1 MLKRVLAF
9 GMLLLAC
16 LPELAHCQSSVLA
29 VQAETSFTPE
39 QQQKLDA
46 ANRLFQSGQN
56 ADALRNYK
64 ELLSQV
70 PASDPHHNLLAK
82 LASES
87 ALNIGEN
94 SFVLGTLLP
103 IETADPNDWQAT
115 ALLARLYAQTGQK
128 DLRDAEL
135 AQLVDLHRRAA
146 SPQIA
151 KLQQI
156 PLETIPF
163 RDGTIRIFFSLEPWG
178 NYKVYLMSRVYD
190 HSGKQV
196 FRVTL
201 ESADFDQP
209 QFAKEHPD
217 LAAKGVRCFSLDG
230 YGPDIQMANG
240 QTTQIH
246 STYGFY
252 TGKPD
257 YDTYRA
263 RVLDIAEN
271 QAAPISQTTHDTP
284 PKPATH

>member
-1 MLKRVLAF
+1 
-9 GMLLLAC
+9 MLLLAC
-16 LPELAHCQSSVLA
+16 LPALAHCQGSVPA
-29 VQAETSFTPE
+29 VRPETSFTPE

-46 ANRLFQSGQN
+46 ANRLFQSGQY

-64 ELLSQV
+64 ELLGEV
-70 PASDPHHNLLAK
+70 PVSDPHHNLLAK
-82 LASES
+82 FASES

-94 SFVLGTLLP
+94 GFVLEALLP
-103 IETADPNDWQAT
+103 VVTADPNDWQAA
-115 ALLARLYAQTGQK
+115 ALLARLYVQTGQK
-128 DLRDAEL
+128 ALRDAEL
-135 AQLVDLHRRAA
+135 ARLVDLHQRAVT
-146 SPQIA
+146 PQIA

-156 PLETIPF
+156 PLETVPF

-178 NYKVYLMSRVYD
+178 RYKVYLMARVYD
-190 HSGKQV
+190 QAGRQV

-209 QFAKEHPD
+209 QFAKDHPD
-217 LAAKGVRCFSLDG
+217 LAAKGVRLFSLDG
-230 YGPDIQMANG
+230 YGPNIQLPNG
-240 QTTQIH
+240 QTTQNH

-263 RVLDIAEN
+263 RVVDIAESHS
-271 QAAPISQTTHDTP
+271 APISQTTHDMP